1 MADKYVNSTD
11 LGYYH
16 GRIKTIFADKTDLQA
31 LDAKVDEIIEEGG
44 EPNTIETVKV
54 NGTALTPDANK
65 AVNVETP
72 TVAIA
77 SDGEAT
83 IAASASDYIVF
94 APQSNGNLGVAS
106 AYDGSEQYEN
116 TLATTAYVD
125 QNGGKIDTIAV
136 NNVDQTITNKRVNLA
151 VPTKVSDI
159 TNDSGFQNAT
169 EVQALI
175 DASIADITGI
185 DFQIVTELPATGEH
199 GVIYLVPKTGSSG
212 DIYDEYIWVT
222 PTGGTA
228 HFEKIGTTEID
239 LSDYWT
245 KTELVAMTTAEIDA
259 LFA

>member
-1 MADKYVNSTD
+1 MADNYLNSIA

-16 GRIKTIFADKTDLQA
+16 NRLKTLFATQAALNA
-31 LDAKVDEIIEEGG
+31 LDAKVDEIIAEGG
-44 EPNTIETVKV
+44 EPNVIETVKV

-65 AVNVETP
+65 VVNVETP
-72 TVAIA
+72 TVTIG

-83 IAASASDYIVF
+83 IAADANNYVIL
-94 APQSNGNLGVAS
+94 APQSNGNLGVVS

-116 TLATTAYVD
+116 TLATTTYVD
-125 QNGGKIDTIAV
+125 QNGGKIDHIAV
-136 NNVDQTITNKRVNLA
+136 NGTDQPITNKRVNLT

-185 DFQIVTELPATGEH
+185 DFQIVSELPATGEH
-199 GVIYLVPKTGSSG
+199 GVIYLVPKTGTTG

-228 HFEKIGTTEID
+228 HFEQIGTTQVD
-239 LSDYWT
+239 LSDYWS
-245 KTELVAMTTAEIDA
+245 KTELVAITTAEIDA